1 MAEPILF
8 VSSCFHGII
17 VAILLIF
24 AFIYNRLP
32 KYIIALLSIVILTS
46 ILNHAYSSNTYKW
59 CDRLAVVIT
68 IIVLCIYILCTNN
81 YSFLSKCI
89 IFFAVALI
97 TVFYICAKY
106 SKHTNRNDYILFH
119 YGAHIVGTFLI
130 AYIIIAM

>member
-1 MAEPILF
+1 MADPILF

-17 VAILLIF
+17 IAILLLF
-24 AFIYNRLP
+24 AFIYKRLP

-46 ILNHAYSSNTYKW
+46 ILNHAYSNNTYKW

-68 IIVLCIYILCTNN
+68 IIALCIYILCSK
-81 YSFLSKCI
+81 YSILSKYI
-89 IFFAVALI
+89 IFFAVLLI

-130 AYIIIAM
+130 AFIIIAM